1 MSSTPQPQQ
10 QKHQLWRE
18 LAVPAVMLVAIALF
32 VGDAMHL
39 SYEALVFPAVL
50 IVVVLAALVWALA
63 VYLKG
68 DAPATQSAEGED
80 DEEGGPIVAVTP
92 WLLVLL
98 PAALVFAFDYLGVLT
113 ALVLMVFAGQAI
125 FSLRSPLRSLLIAIA
140 VVAPTYAVF
149 KYVLYA
155 RFPAGIFGIG

>member
-1 MSSTPQPQQ
+1 MSSSSQPQQ
-10 QKHQLWRE
+10 HKHQLWRE

-39 SYEALVFPAVL
+39 SYEALVFPTVL
-50 IVVVLAALVWALA
+50 VVVVLAALVWALGA
-63 VYLKG
+63 YLKG
-68 DAPATQSAEGED
+68 GAAAAHPAEGED
-80 DEEGGPIVAVTP
+80 DEEGGPIVAATP

-98 PAALVFAFDYLGVLT
+98 PAVVVFAFDYLGVLT
-113 ALVLMVFAGQAI
+113 ALVLLVFAGQAI
-125 FSLRSPLRSLLIAIA
+125 FNLRSPLRSLMIAIA

>member
-1 MSSTPQPQQ
+1 MSSSSQPQQ

-18 LAVPAVMLVAIALF
+18 LAVPAVMVIAIAMF
-32 VGDAMHL
+32 VGDALHL

-50 IVVVLAALVWALA
+50 IVVVSVALVWALA

-68 DAPATQSAEGED
+68 DAPTQPAEGED
-80 DEEGGPIVAVTP
+80 DEEGGPIVAATP

-98 PAALVFAFDYLGVLT
+98 PAALVFSFDYLGVLT
-113 ALVLMVFAGQAI
+113 ALVLLVFAGQAI

-155 RFPAGIFGIG
+155 RFPAGILGIG